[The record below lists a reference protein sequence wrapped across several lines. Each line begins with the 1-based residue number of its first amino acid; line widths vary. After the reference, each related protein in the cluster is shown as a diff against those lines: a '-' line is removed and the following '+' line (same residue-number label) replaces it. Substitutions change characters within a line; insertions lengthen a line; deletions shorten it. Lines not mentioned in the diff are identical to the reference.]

1 MITLL
6 HPSIDPVIVSFGS
19 LSIRWYGLSYVI
31 GLILGIFLIK
41 KINQNLE
48 NGISKKFIDDFFIW
62 GAIGIILG
70 GRIGYM
76 IFYQFSNL
84 IHNPISIF
92 YIWQG
97 GMSFHGGLLGI
108 GISIIVFSK
117 LKKINFLA
125 LSDLVSTAAPIG
137 LFFGRIANFINSEL
151 YGKITSFP
159 IAMIFPT
166 IDYERR
172 HPSQLYEA
180 LFEGI
185 IIFIVLLFITRNK
198 LIKNRIG
205 LNTAIFLILY
215 GVFRTILET
224 LREPD
229 FHIGYLFNY
238 FTMGQILS
246 TPMIILGLFILL
258 KVKNARYQK

>member
-1 MITLL
+1 
-6 HPSIDPVIVSFGS
+6 
-19 LSIRWYGLSYVI
+19 
-31 GLILGIFLIK
+31 
-41 KINQNLE
+41 
-48 NGISKKFIDDFFIW
+48 
-62 GAIGIILG
+62 
-70 GRIGYM
+70 
-76 IFYQFSNL
+76 
-84 IHNPISIF
+84 
-92 YIWQG
+92 
-97 GMSFHGGLLGI
+97 
-108 GISIIVFSK
+108 
-117 LKKINFLA
+117 
-125 LSDLVSTAAPIG
+125 
-137 LFFGRIANFINSEL
+137 
-151 YGKITSFP
+151 
-159 IAMIFPT
+159 MIFPT

-215 GVFRTILET
+215 GIFRTILET

>member
-1 MITLL
+1 M
-6 HPSIDPVIVSFGS
+6 
-19 LSIRWYGLSYVI
+19 
-31 GLILGIFLIK
+31 
-41 KINQNLE
+41 
-48 NGISKKFIDDFFIW
+48 
-62 GAIGIILG
+62 
-70 GRIGYM
+70 
-76 IFYQFSNL
+76 
-84 IHNPISIF
+84 
-92 YIWQG
+92 
-97 GMSFHGGLLGI
+97 
-108 GISIIVFSK
+108 
-117 LKKINFLA
+117 
-125 LSDLVSTAAPIG
+125 LSDLGSTAAPNG

>member
-1 MITLL
+1 MLSYPT
-6 HPSIDPVIVSFGS
+6 IDPVAIALGPVNVH
-19 LSIRWYGLSYVI
+19 WYGLMYLVGLVGGALLGLVRSKELGYVFRPQQVWDLLFFVVI
-31 GLILGIFLIK
+31 GVIVGGRLGYVVFY
-41 KINQNLE
+41 NLE
-48 NGISKKFIDDFFIW
+48 YYLSHPIELMFIW
-62 GAIGIILG
+62 T
-70 GRIGYM
+70 
-76 IFYQFSNL
+76 
-84 IHNPISIF
+84 
-92 YIWQG
+92 G

-185 IIFIVLLFITRNK
+185 
-198 LIKNRIG
+198 
-205 LNTAIFLILY
+205 
-215 GVFRTILET
+215 
-224 LREPD
+224 
-229 FHIGYLFNY
+229 
-238 FTMGQILS
+238 
-246 TPMIILGLFILL
+246 
-258 KVKNARYQK
+258 

>member
-1 MITLL
+1 ME
-6 HPSIDPVIVSFGS
+6 DY
-19 LSIRWYGLSYVI
+19 W
-31 GLILGIFLIK
+31 
-41 KINQNLE
+41 N
-48 NGISKKFIDDFFIW
+48 W
-62 GAIGIILG
+62 
-70 GRIGYM
+70 
-76 IFYQFSNL
+76 
-84 IHNPISIF
+84 
-92 YIWQG
+92 
-97 GMSFHGGLLGI
+97 
-108 GISIIVFSK
+108 ISIIVFSK

-215 GVFRTILET
+215 GIFRTILET